1 MLSTQGYAAM
11 TAKAAL
17 QPFLF
22 ERREVGPQDVL
33 MMITHCGIC
42 HSDIHQVRDEWGGSI
57 FPMVPGHEIVGTVTQ
72 IGSAVKTFKVGERA
86 GVGCFVDSCHTCGPC
101 REGSEQYCEAGML
114 LTYNSRDKDGQPT
127 QGGYSTQIVVNEQYV
142 LRIPPSLSSAGA
154 APLVVRGHHGLLS
167 AAPLGRRQVSQACSG
182 GIGWTGP
189 YGCED
194 RQGARNRS
202 NCLEHL

>member
-17 QPFLF
+17 QLFSF

-33 MMITHCGIC
+33 ITITHCGIC
-42 HSDIHQVRDEWGGSI
+42 HSDIHQARDEWGGSI
-57 FPMVPGHEIVGTVTQ
+57 FPMVPGHEIAVVTRV
-72 IGSAVKTFKVGERA
+72 GSAVKLSKSANAPESAASSIPA
-86 GVGCFVDSCHTCGPC
+86 GPVLLS
-101 REGSEQYCEAGML
+101 EGSEQYCEAGML
-114 LTYNSRDKDGQPT
+114 LTYSGRDKDGQ
-127 QGGYSTQIVVNEQYV
+127 
-142 LRIPPSLSSAGA
+142 LRKAVTPRRLSWMRLRA
-154 APLVVRGHHGLLS
+154 ADSRLALISWGRPLVVCGHHDLLS
-167 AAPLGRRQVSQACSG
+167 ASPLGRRQVSQACSG